1 LSGASSNGYVF
12 RILRIR
18 MLDISKLTSLMN
30 SRVQDSVRG
39 VVQAGSDAARAW
51 TVAPTHYYHDAKGS
65 RRPFTT
71 RERLRLKYET
81 AKAAFSYSRLIT
93 EASTILVR
101 QMGTEGLLANLL
113 HVIEVL
119 HRSRPDANVYVDWT
133 LRGTEKGFRYGA
145 VGSEVWSGLFKPI
158 GVRPQSP
165 AFPADYAVDLTLWG
179 TGRDRLGGQVL
190 QNQRNAYHRTIGKWI
205 DVTNPNVLSR
215 TIRIHEE
222 FFEGRFCLGVHRRV
236 ANAGVANL
244 QRDGRLPSLNAL
256 LTRCDKL
263 LQKLGGP
270 HSTVFL
276 ATDDADA
283 ADAFKA
289 AFGSRLVAQD
299 NIKRTTASKPEVHF
313 GDWREM
319 SLTDAEDVRVDTLL
333 LSRCNMLVHASSSVS
348 TMASFLNPKLTL
360 VRAYEPGSDRG

>member
-1 LSGASSNGYVF
+1 MG
-12 RILRIR
+12 
-18 MLDISKLTSLMN
+18 
-30 SRVQDSVRG
+30 SRLQDSVRAIA
-39 VVQAGSDAARAW
+39 QAGSDAARAW
-51 TVAPTHYYHDAKGS
+51 AVAPTHYYHDTKGS
-65 RRPFTT
+65 RRPFTA

-81 AKAAFSYSRLIT
+81 AKAAFGYSRLIT
-93 EASTILVR
+93 GASTVLVR

-119 HRSRPDANVYVDWT
+119 HRTRPDTNVYVDWT

-145 VGSEVWSGLFKPI
+145 VGSDVWSGLFKPI
-158 GVRPQSP
+158 GARPQSP

-179 TGRDRLGGQVL
+179 TGRDRLQGQVL
-190 QNQRNAYHRTIGKWI
+190 QSQRNAYHHTIAKWI
-205 DVTNPNVLSR
+205 EVTNPNVLSR
-215 TIRIHEE
+215 TSRTYAE

-244 QRDGRLPSLNAL
+244 QRNGRLPSLNAL
-256 LTRCDKL
+256 LTSCDKL
-263 LQKLGGP
+263 LQKLGGA

-283 ADAFKA
+283 VDAFKA
-289 AFGSRLVAQD
+289 AFGSRLVVQD

-313 GDWREM
+313 GDWQEL
-319 SLTDAEDVRVDTLL
+319 SLSDAEDVLVDTLL
-333 LSRCNMLVHASSSVS
+333 LSRCNLLVHASSSVS

-360 VRAYEPGSDRG
+360 FRANEPGSDRG